1 MAFDTSNFFIFSV
14 FIAGLISF
22 FSPCILPVMP
32 VYVGLLS
39 DDVGNKNVSI
49 FGFKIYTE
57 PFYLLWDSP

>member
-39 DDVGNKNVSI
+39 DDLKYIQNR
-49 FGFKIYTE
+49 
-57 PFYLLWDSP
+57 